1 MVSAEEFRNV
11 VSSLPEAEE
20 RETWGHPTFRVRDK
34 MFATLSDDGRS
45 ATVKAAREEQA
56 ALVAAAPD
64 TFGVP
69 AYVGRHGW
77 VGIQLA
83 TVDPTEL
90 HELLVEAWRRTAPK
104 RLVDTYDTAQP
115 GPGSGDPGPG

>member
-1 MVSAEEFRNV
+1 MVSAQEFRNL

-34 MFATLSDDGRS
+34 MFATLSDDGSS
-45 ATVKAAREEQA
+45 ATVKATLPEQA
-56 ALVAAAPD
+56 ALVAAAPA
-64 TFGVP
+64 TFDVP

-90 HELLVEAWRRTAPK
+90 RELLVEAWRQTAPK
-104 RLVDTYDTAQP
+104 RLVSAYDAGQP
-115 GPGSGDPGPG
+115 EAGRPGHRS